1 MTGYTSKADTSL
13 TNKHEYDDII
23 ALPHHVSST
32 HPPMPVSDRA
42 AQFSPF
48 AALTG
53 YDEAVK
59 ETARLTERRIEL
71 DEGVRELLNEKLL
84 ILHKCRIERPQ
95 VTITCFV
102 PDATKE
108 GGVYRDFTGTVKKV
122 DEYRHI
128 VIMHDGPEIPVED
141 ISGIDGE
148 IFKRFDIELD

>member
-1 MTGYTSKADTSL
+1 MSEYSSKADTVL

-53 YDEAVK
+53 YDDAVK
-59 ETARLTERRIEL
+59 ETARLTDRRIEL
-71 DEGVRELLNEKLL
+71 DEGVREMLNEKLL
-84 ILHKCRIERPQ
+84 ILLKCKTEKPQ
-95 VTITCFV
+95 VMITFFV
-102 PDATKE
+102 PDTSKE
-108 GGVYRDFTGTVKKV
+108 GGVYRDITGTVKKV

-128 VIMHDGPEIPVED
+128 VIMQEGTEIPVED
-141 ISGIDGE
+141 ISGIEGE
-148 IFKRFDIELD
+148 IFDRLNIESE